1 MKSHPLFLWGKGESN
16 SNFYI
21 GFLGYEI
28 RRDGRM
34 RLRKNNINRFDEK
47 FSRLCFALY
56 RYQKSHSEEEFLAH
70 RKKVLDNVLKDVA
83 FYSAFDMGQFKNS
96 AQYRHLEKKRKK
108 LEK

>member
-1 MKSHPLFLWGKGESN
+1 MLVRLTIMACFITISKKSAN
-16 SNFYI
+16 QNVV
-21 GFLGYEI
+21 
-28 RRDGRM
+28 
-34 RLRKNNINRFDEK
+34 RLKE
-47 FSRLCFALY
+47 
-56 RYQKSHSEEEFLAH
+56 AH